1 MSEVVRWIGAA
12 LLVAGTGL
20 TLIASLALIRF
31 KDLLARQHAAT
42 KPQVLGLILMV
53 TAAALIVQDARLGWT
68 VALVVAFQLVTS
80 PISAHMLSR
89 AGYRTGRVVS
99 SELVVDELRDDLVD
113 PDDQVGPGL
122 RQ

>member
-1 MSEVVRWIGAA
+1 MSEVVRWIGAV

-20 TLIASLALIRF
+20 TLVASLALIRF